1 MLHRSPQSFFCFSS
15 KHPLFVLNTCFLFP
29 PFSSYRLSNAVNLL
43 LLPFSA
49 AFSAAAALCSNQF
62 LLSSLALHFTLLFF
76 TLYSFLHLCFS
87 HSDLAPSNFNFA
99 SFLSFIFSHVLLP
112 VHGLLSFFDLPKTFF
127 AALLM
132 LPKSYRVL
140 PPDHL
145 CLLKLQTYSSPQ
157 CRTYLLLINSICSL
171 LSSNLSLMFFL
182 PSALANFKCILV
194 FTR

>member
-15 KHPLFVLNTCFLFP
+15 KHPLFVLNTYFLFP

-49 AFSAAAALCSNQF
+49 AFSAAAALCSNQY
-62 LLSSLALHFTLLFF
+62 LLSSLALRFTLLFF

-127 AALLM
+127 AASPYVAKIISCSSSRSSMSTKASNLFLISV
-132 LPKSYRVL
+132 SYVPPSNQSNLQFTFIKPFPYVL
-140 PPDHL
+140 PP
-145 CLLKLQTYSSPQ
+145 
-157 CRTYLLLINSICSL
+157 
-171 LSSNLSLMFFL
+171 LSS
-182 PSALANFKCILV
+182 C
-194 FTR
+194 